1 MYPFYVDGCGEMK
14 MRILKISNIILGKL
28 GQPSV
33 LPTLKRFF
41 FTSILL
47 C

>member
-1 MYPFYVDGCGEMK
+1 MYPIYVDGCGEMK
-14 MRILKISNIILGKL
+14 MRMLKISNIILGEE

-41 FTSILL
+41 FYK
-47 C
+47 